1 MGIRSIELLH
11 GATWF
16 DKLYPFH
23 NSMCR
28 KKQSKNLNL
37 MLFSFIGLIFLK
49 HIMKVAIVQ
58 EWLVTVGGSDKVVK
72 AILDVFP
79 DADIYTLVAKKEVCD
94 ELGIP
99 WEKVHTSFIQKMP
112 LGTKKHRAYLPLFPF
127 AIEQFDLRGF
137 DVVISSSHCVAKGV
151 LTKAD
156 QLHIC
161 YCHSPIRY
169 CWDMYNE
176 YLEESHLDK
185 GFKSWL
191 VRLMLHPIRQFD
203 AIAGSRVDYYISNS
217 DYVGQRIRK
226 TYRRKATT
234 IHPNIDISNFELCN
248 DKHEYYLAS
257 SRLVAYKKI
266 DTIIEAFNQMPDKK
280 LVVIGGG
287 PNLEAYR
294 KLANDNVIVMGY
306 QPFDVLKDKM
316 QHAKAFVFAADE
328 DFGMIPIE
336 AQSCG
341 TPVIAYGHGGSLET
355 VNGGKTGLFF
365 NEQTPEAIV
374 EAVNKFESMGS
385 QPFAPADCRQWA
397 EGFSE
402 ERFKREIKEFVEEKY
417 EEFKKNGINID

>member
-1 MGIRSIELLH
+1 
-11 GATWF
+11 
-16 DKLYPFH
+16 
-23 NSMCR
+23 
-28 KKQSKNLNL
+28 
-37 MLFSFIGLIFLK
+37 
-49 HIMKVAIVQ
+49 MKVAIVQ

-72 AILDVFP
+72 AIQDVFP

-127 AIEQFDLRGF
+127 AIEQFDLRGY

-185 GFKSWL
+185 GIKSWL

-248 DKHEYYLAS
+248 DKQEYYLAS

-294 KLANDNVIVMGY
+294 KLAKDNVTVMGY

-374 EAVNKFESMGS
+374 EAVNRFEAMGS

>member
-1 MGIRSIELLH
+1 
-11 GATWF
+11 
-16 DKLYPFH
+16 
-23 NSMCR
+23 
-28 KKQSKNLNL
+28 
-37 MLFSFIGLIFLK
+37 
-49 HIMKVAIVQ
+49 MKVAIVQ

-127 AIEQFDLRGF
+127 AIEQFDLRGY

-248 DKHEYYLAS
+248 DKKEYYLAS

-294 KLANDNVIVMGY
+294 RLAKDNVTVMGY

-374 EAVNKFESMGS
+374 EAVNRFEAMGS

>member
-1 MGIRSIELLH
+1 
-11 GATWF
+11 
-16 DKLYPFH
+16 
-23 NSMCR
+23 
-28 KKQSKNLNL
+28 
-37 MLFSFIGLIFLK
+37 
-49 HIMKVAIVQ
+49 MKVAIVQ

-127 AIEQFDLRGF
+127 AIEQFDLRGY
-137 DVVISSSHCVAKGV
+137 DVVISSSHCVAKGI

-248 DKHEYYLAS
+248 DKQEYYLAS

-266 DTIIEAFNQMPDKK
+266 DTIIEAFNKMPDKK

-294 KLANDNVIVMGY
+294 KLAKDNVTVMGY

>member
-1 MGIRSIELLH
+1 
-11 GATWF
+11 
-16 DKLYPFH
+16 
-23 NSMCR
+23 
-28 KKQSKNLNL
+28 
-37 MLFSFIGLIFLK
+37 
-49 HIMKVAIVQ
+49 MKVAIVQ

-127 AIEQFDLRGF
+127 AIEQFDLRGY
-137 DVVISSSHCVAKGV
+137 DVIISSSHCVAKGV

-226 TYRRKATT
+226 TYRRAAKT
-234 IHPNIDISNFELCN
+234 IHPNIDISHFELCE
-248 DKHEYYLAS
+248 DKQDYYLAS

-266 DTIIEAFNQMPDKK
+266 DTIIEAFNRMPDKK

-294 KLANDNVIVMGY
+294 KLAKGNVTVMGY
-306 QPFDVLKDKM
+306 QPFDVLKEKM

-365 NEQTPEAIV
+365 YEQTPEAIV
-374 EAVNKFESMGS
+374 GAVSRFEAMGS
-385 QPFAPADCRQWA
+385 KPFAPKVCREWA

-402 ERFKREIKEFVEEKY
+402 ERFKREIREFVEEKY
-417 EEFKKNGINID
+417 ENFKKNGINIE

>member
-1 MGIRSIELLH
+1 
-11 GATWF
+11 
-16 DKLYPFH
+16 
-23 NSMCR
+23 
-28 KKQSKNLNL
+28 
-37 MLFSFIGLIFLK
+37 
-49 HIMKVAIVQ
+49 MKVAIVQ

-72 AILDVFP
+72 AILDIFP
-79 DADIYTLVAKKEVCD
+79 DADIYALVAKKEVCD

-127 AIEQFDLRGF
+127 AIEQFDLRGY

-248 DKHEYYLAS
+248 DKQEYYLAS

-294 KLANDNVIVMGY
+294 KLANANVTVMGY

-365 NEQTPEAIV
+365 YEQTPEAIV
-374 EAVNKFESMGS
+374 EAVNKFEAMGS